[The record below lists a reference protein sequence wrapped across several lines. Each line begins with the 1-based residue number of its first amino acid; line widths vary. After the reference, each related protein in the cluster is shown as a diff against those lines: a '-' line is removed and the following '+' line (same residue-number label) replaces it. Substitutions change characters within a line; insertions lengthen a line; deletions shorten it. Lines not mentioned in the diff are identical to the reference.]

1 VHKHPY
7 PRLLNLK
14 AVLPQLQ
21 TLPILLAVGVL
32 VVFATPQGSAKAPH
46 PAYLRAQSAGRLQLE
61 DSHFASTIEMRSA
74 PSAPSD
80 FISIGFSDLFPCRTH
95 PTNAAMPSMIAQP
108 ARTRSRRPGRER
120 RVKHRAGIQKTHATP
135 RTQRP
140 SDSVMETASFAHV
153 RGRHRSGSG
162 LPRYYAI
169 NAVAEALDVSGR
181 TVRRWITNGDLIAT
195 RVRGV
200 VRISDDD
207 LRAFL
212 ALHREA

>member
-1 VHKHPY
+1 
-7 PRLLNLK
+7 LNLK

-120 RVKHRAGIQKTHATP
+120 RVKHRAGIQKAHAMP
-135 RTQRP
+135 RSQPP
-140 SDSVMETASFAHV
+140 SDSVMETAPFAHV
-153 RGRHRSGSG
+153 RGRHHRGDQI
-162 LPRYYAI
+162 RFFTIAE
-169 NAVAEALDVSGR
+169 VAERLHVATR
-181 TVRRWITNGDLIAT
+181 TVRRWIGAGDLI
-195 RVRGV
+195 VH
-200 VRISDDD
+200 RIGPNAIS
-207 LRAFL
+207 RRF
-212 ALHREA
+212 